1 MSQPQPPYYPPQ
13 PAPHSHDKFIAAII
27 IAVVITAIVA
37 GGIGYGLGSLARSF
51 GTSPLTQASVTPV
64 HGKVTLPSGQIPY
77 FIIFNDTSSGG
88 SVSSSVTNYGDT
100 YQASLKTDHTYV
112 VTVEYQRTG
121 SYSNSYY
128 KGCTP
133 SPITPVGSD
142 FAMDFL
148 C

>member
-13 PAPHSHDKFIAAII
+13 PAPHSHDKFIAAMI
-27 IAVVITAIVA
+27 IAVVVTAIVA
-37 GGIGYGLGSLARSF
+37 GGIGYELGSISGSL
-51 GTSPLTQASVTPV
+51 GTSPLTQASVTSV
-64 HGKVTLPSGQIPY
+64 HGKVTLPSGQVPY
-77 FIIFNDTSSGG
+77 FVIFNDTSSGA
-88 SVSSSVTNYGDT
+88 SVSSSVSNYGDT
-100 YQASLKTDHTYV
+100 YQVSLKTGHAYA
-112 VTVEYQRTG
+112 VTMEYQRTS
-121 SYSNSYY
+121 SYSTSYY